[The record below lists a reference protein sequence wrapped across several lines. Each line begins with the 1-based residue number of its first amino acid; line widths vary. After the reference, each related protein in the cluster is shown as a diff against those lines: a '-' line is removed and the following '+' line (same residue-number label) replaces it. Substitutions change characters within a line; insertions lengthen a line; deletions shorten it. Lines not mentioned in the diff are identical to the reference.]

1 MGTHYATPA
10 VNSPLSLRRADRAP
24 LERAGGCQPHDGQ
37 MTDAVAPGD
46 VHRGCALPAPR
57 QGPPRLMGVEL
68 WRASKAH
75 TMAART
81 IYATKPWFFEKGGCA
96 KNVA

>member
-24 LERAGGCQPHDGQ
+24 LERSGGCQPHDGQ

-75 TMAART
+75 IMAART
-81 IYATKPWFFEKGGCA
+81 SAPRSPGSLRKACA